1 MSANRLFQMVSLLL
15 EHGRLTADLLAD
27 KLGVSV
33 RTVYRDIDALSEA
46 GVPICTTQGK
56 GGGIY
61 LMDGYVLDRAA
72 FTPEEQRQ
80 LLLALKSLPGG
91 EDSAILPK
99 VSALFRREEDDW
111 LQVNFSRW
119 GDTHWDRDKFR
130 ALRSA
135 VLQRKVTH
143 FRYAS
148 SRGGIR
154 PCRVLP
160 ARLVFKGQH
169 WYLQAWCLDR
179 EEFRTFRLSRML
191 EVTVTDQ
198 QFHRRLTPPDIPFS
212 GEIPPMFRLD
222 CTLRFAP
229 SLAHRVYDEF
239 SGDCVTPLP
248 DGQLEVRAVFPDESW
263 LIGYLLSFGDGLEIA
278 APASLRRRVAELA
291 QSICRANTDL

>member
-15 EHGRLTADLLAD
+15 EHGRLTADQLAD

-248 DGQLEVRAVFPDESW
+248 DGRLEVRAVFPDESW

>member
-1 MSANRLFQMVSLLL
+1 MSANRLFQTVCLLL
-15 EHGRLTADLLAD
+15 EHGRLTADQLAD

-91 EDSAILPK
+91 EDSTILPK
-99 VSALFRREEDDW
+99 VSALFRREEDDC

-119 GDTHWDRDKFR
+119 GDSHWDRDKFR
-130 ALRSA
+130 DLRSA

-212 GEIPPMFRLD
+212 GEIPPMFRVD

-229 SLAHRVYDEF
+229 ALAYRVYDEF
-239 SGDCVTPLP
+239 SGDSITPLP
-248 DGQLEVRAVFPDESW
+248 DGRLEVRAVFPDESW

-278 APASLRRRVAELA
+278 EPAGLRRRVAELA
-291 QSICRANTDL
+291 QSICRAHTDL